1 MPFQIQDQ
9 DFLTSRHCV
18 PNRLFILTP
27 FFFKTEEHNT
37 SGVQIYAKTKEA
49 LAEFRH
55 QRQEG
60 KVRVDSWHFG
70 HDWSKFKQQRRRS
83 SI

>member
-1 MPFQIQDQ
+1 M
-9 DFLTSRHCV
+9 TRHCV

-27 FFFKTEEHNT
+27 IFFLIEEHNT

-60 KVRVDSWHFG
+60 KVLVDSWHSG
-70 HDWSKFKQQRRRS
+70 HDSVGRS
-83 SI
+83 SSNNDYSSI